1 MGLVCAEQR
10 AKPQVNKQF
19 PGHSRERQK
28 NASSSKI
35 PGMAESPRDV
45 DPVGKKEV
53 MPRGEKRGHSHG
65 GGPETDGR
73 EGCEAGDFFRTPDI
87 SCW

>member
-19 PGHSRERQK
+19 PGHSREQQK
-28 NASSSKI
+28 NESSSKI
-35 PGMAESPRDV
+35 LGMAESPRDA

-53 MPRGEKRGHSHG
+53 MGPWGKKRSQPWERPRDRWK
-65 GGPETDGR
+65 GR
-73 EGCEAGDFFRTPDI
+73 V
-87 SCW
+87 